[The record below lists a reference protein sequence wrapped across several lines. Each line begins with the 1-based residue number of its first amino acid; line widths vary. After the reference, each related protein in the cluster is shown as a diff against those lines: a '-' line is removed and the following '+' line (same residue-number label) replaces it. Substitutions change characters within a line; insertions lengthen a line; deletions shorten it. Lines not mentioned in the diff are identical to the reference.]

1 VELRQLP
8 GALGDGPV
16 GGVGEFLGDLA
27 AQVAGVGFQGLV
39 CAEWF
44 GFLCGCAHELKDGN
58 LVDDVSLRNAFL
70 GVAGMQKQK
79 NRRRVACGGF
89 LKYQ

>member
-1 VELRQLP
+1 
-8 GALGDGPV
+8 
-16 GGVGEFLGDLA
+16 
-27 AQVAGVGFQGLV
+27 
-39 CAEWF
+39 
-44 GFLCGCAHELKDGN
+44 LKDGN